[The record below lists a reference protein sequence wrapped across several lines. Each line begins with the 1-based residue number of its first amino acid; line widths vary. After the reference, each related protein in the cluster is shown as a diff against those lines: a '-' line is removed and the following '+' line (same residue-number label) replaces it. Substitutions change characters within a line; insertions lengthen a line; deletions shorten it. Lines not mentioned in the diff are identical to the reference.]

1 MAKVHVLL
9 NQKGGV
15 GKSTLTVNL
24 AAVTADVLG
33 RGEGEDPPVVAVS
46 IDPQGS
52 TVWWAE
58 RVDDLPF
65 DFVQAHADIDGLA
78 SLKKLPAIRHV
89 FVDTPGWLDLTNNQR
104 PGADPLGDGPAGAAL
119 RAVLDNADD
128 VLVPIEPEPLSFKPT
143 QNTIDQVIKPR
154 GLPFQVV
161 INNWDPRD
169 TDADLK
175 QTQEFVRRQGWP
187 LARTVVRH
195 YKVHTRAAADGLV
208 VTQYPINRVALQAR
222 EDFYR
227 LALEHG
233 LGRAADRLAE
243 IESAQSGLGNRT
255 AARTYGS

>member
-33 RGEGEDPPVVAVS
+33 RGDESESPPVVAVS

-52 TVWWAE
+52 AVWWAE
-58 RVDDLPF
+58 RVTDLPF
-65 DFVQAHADIDGLA
+65 DFVQAHADVAGLA
-78 SLKKLPAIRHV
+78 SLKRLAGVRHV
-89 FVDTPGWLDLTNNQR
+89 FVDTPGWLDLSETENGR
-104 PGADPLGDGPAGAAL
+104 PDDADPLGDGVAGRAL

-128 VLVPIEPEPLSFKPT
+128 IIVPIVPEPLSFQPTKRTIEKVVKPL
-143 QNTIDQVIKPR
+143 
-154 GLPFQVV
+154 GLPYQVV
-161 INNWDPRD
+161 INDWDPRD
-169 TDADLK
+169 GKADLE
-175 QTQEFVRRQGWP
+175 QTQEFVNRQGWP

-195 YKVHTRAAADGLV
+195 YKLHTRAAADGLV

-233 LGRAADRLAE
+233 LGGASDKLE
-243 IESAQSGLGNRT
+243 QIEQT
-255 AARTYGS
+255 AVALS